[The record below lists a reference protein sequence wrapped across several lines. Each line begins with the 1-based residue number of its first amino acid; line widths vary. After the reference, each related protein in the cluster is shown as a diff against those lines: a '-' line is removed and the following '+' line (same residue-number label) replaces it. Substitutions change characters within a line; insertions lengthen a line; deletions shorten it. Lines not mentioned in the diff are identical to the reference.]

1 MKGVL
6 ALSAIVSVAAAL
18 ASYDLGKHAT
28 FHGPPDHHRR
38 GLVERRQLI
47 EESVINV
54 RPWQVEG
61 SFYMNVS
68 VGTPAQLMTVN
79 IFTASSATYFDAQNS
94 TECQGYPPI
103 DGLGDLL
110 CAGGSFQANFS
121 ATYQVQVVNGFN
133 LTYYYYSALA
143 TGDLAT
149 DIIQVG
155 DVQLANMRFGVV
167 YYNAVSTGV
176 IGLGYGVDYETATV
190 SPYGSFLEELQAAG
204 VIQSKLYGLWLG
216 SNNAST
222 GSIVFGGM
230 DLSHIGGDLVA
241 IDFLPSTSDTWVPT
255 EIWNG
260 QTPVDAVTMPMVA
273 LTNIGVTYSN
283 GTNLTLYENGDP
295 TGKANTSI
303 PSVLD
308 SSLAYWALPT
318 PVFAK
323 LAPFIPGLNTTTLA
337 VPCDLATNTD
347 TNITLTLANLIT
359 IDLPLSYLILPVFNP
374 ETRIQNTTA
383 SGLPLC
389 LFAAYPSSTHSLIDP
404 YFLGTSVMQAMYL
417 VFDLDNA
424 QVSVAQA
431 AAPGSCGYS
440 GCSDSYPVEIPAGPD
455 GVARALASQ
464 QVSTVTAQ
472 TAASNSDFV
481 AAIVTATGASD
492 VSSPVGR
499 TVSEFV
505 GTVVGTAAVPSGG
518 EGIGQSVISSGV
530 VGSGAGSAR
539 PTRGGG
545 SATTV
550 GISAATAGGSAT
562 ASQKGGVGRL
572 SRPVGGEGVV
582 MTGLVC
588 AAVLVG
594 TLAMGL

>member
-1 MKGVL
+1 MKSLL
-6 ALSAIVSVAAAL
+6 ALYAIVSVAAAL

-28 FHGPPDHHRR
+28 FHGPPEHHRR
-38 GLVERRQLI
+38 ALVERRQLI
-47 EESVINV
+47 EESVINI
-54 RPWQVEG
+54 RPWQIEG

-79 IFTASSATYFDAQNS
+79 IFTATSATYFDAQNS

-121 ATYQVQVVNGFN
+121 ATYQVQVVDGFN

-230 DLSHIGGDLVA
+230 DLAHIGGDLVA
-241 IDFLPSTSDTWVPT
+241 IDFLPSTADTWVPT

-260 QTPVDAVTMPMVA
+260 QTPVDAVTMPMIA

-303 PSVLD
+303 PSILD
-308 SSLAYWALPT
+308 SSLAYWALPA
-318 PVFAK
+318 PVFDK
-323 LAPFIPGLNTTTLA
+323 LSPLIPGLNTSTLA
-337 VPCDLATNTD
+337 VSCDLATNTD
-347 TNITLTLANLIT
+347 TNLTLTLANLVT
-359 IDLPLSYLILPVFNP
+359 INVPLSYLILPVFNP

-383 SGLPLC
+383 MGLPLC
-389 LFAAYPSSTHSLIDP
+389 LFAAYPSTHSLIDP

-431 AAPGSCGYS
+431 VAPGSCSFS
-440 GCSDSYPVEIPAGPD
+440 GCSDSYPIEIPAGPN
-455 GVARALASQ
+455 GISQALASQ
-464 QVSTVTAQ
+464 QVSTVTVQ
-472 TAASNSDFV
+472 TAASNTDFM
-481 AAIVTATGASD
+481 AAIVTATGGSSGL
-492 VSSPVGR
+492 SSPVAR
-499 TVSEFV
+499 TVSSFI

-518 EGIGQSVISSGV
+518 EGIGQNIISSGV

-539 PTRGGG
+539 PTRGGSATAAG
-545 SATTV
+545 SSATT
-550 GISAATAGGSAT
+550 AGSSAT

-572 SRPVGGEGVV
+572 SRPVGGEWVV
-582 MTGLVC
+582 MTGLGC
-588 AAVLVG
+588 AAVLVVA
-594 TLAMGL
+594 LAMGL

>member
-6 ALSAIVSVAAAL
+6 ALSAIVGVAAAL
-18 ASYDLGKHAT
+18 ASYDLGKHVT

-54 RPWQVEG
+54 QPWEIGG

-94 TECQGYPPI
+94 TECQGYSPI

-121 ATYQVQVVNGFN
+121 ATYQLQVVNGFN

-155 DVQLANMRFGVV
+155 DVQLTNMRFGVV
-167 YYNAVSTGV
+167 YLNAVSTGV

-190 SPYGSFLEELQAAG
+190 SPYGSFLEEMQAAG

-222 GSIVFGGM
+222 GSIVFGGV
-230 DLSHIGGDLVA
+230 DLAHISGDLVA

-260 QTPVDAVTMPMVA
+260 QTPVDAVAMPMVA
-273 LTNIGVTYSN
+273 LTNIGVTYTN

-308 SSLAYWALPT
+308 SSLAYWSIPQ
-318 PVFAK
+318 PVFDK
-323 LAPFIPGLNTTTLA
+323 LAPLVPGLNATSLA
-337 VPCDLATNTD
+337 VPCDLAANTD
-347 TNITLTLANLIT
+347 TNITLTLANAIT
-359 IDLPLSYLILPVFNP
+359 IAVPLSYLILPVFNP
-374 ETRIQNTTA
+374 QTRVQNTTA
-383 SGLPLC
+383 AGLPLC
-389 LFAAYPSSTHSLIDP
+389 LFAAYPSTHSLIDP

-431 AAPGSCGYS
+431 AAPGNCGYP
-440 GCSDSYPVEIPAGPD
+440 GCSDSYPVEILAGPD

-464 QVSTVTAQ
+464 QASTVTVQ
-472 TAASNSDFV
+472 TAASNTGFV
-481 AAIVTATGASD
+481 GAIVTATGLSGL
-492 VSSPVGR
+492 SSPVGR

-505 GTVVGTAAVPSGG
+505 GTVAGTAAVPSGG
-518 EGIGQSVISSGV
+518 EGIGQNVISSGV

-539 PTRGGG
+539 PTRGG

-550 GISAATAGGSAT
+550 GISAASAGGSAT
-562 ASQKGGVGRL
+562 VSVKGGVGGL

-582 MTGLVC
+582 MLGLVG
-588 AAVLVG
+588 AGVVVGAV
-594 TLAMGL
+594 AMGL

>member
-6 ALSAIVSVAAAL
+6 ALSAIVDVAAAL
-18 ASYDLGKHAT
+18 ASYDLGKHVT

-54 RPWQVEG
+54 QPWEIGG

-79 IFTASSATYFDAQNS
+79 MFTASSATYFDAQNS
-94 TECQGYPPI
+94 TECQGYSPI

-121 ATYQVQVVNGFN
+121 ATYQLQVVNGFN

-155 DVQLANMRFGVV
+155 DVQLTNMRFGVV
-167 YYNAVSTGV
+167 YLNAVSTGV

-190 SPYGSFLEELQAAG
+190 SPYGSFLEEMQAAG

-222 GSIVFGGM
+222 GSIVFGGV
-230 DLSHIGGDLVA
+230 DLAHISGDLVA

-260 QTPVDAVTMPMVA
+260 QTPVDAVAMPMVA
-273 LTNIGVTYSN
+273 LTNIGVTYTN

-308 SSLAYWALPT
+308 SSLAYWSIPQ
-318 PVFAK
+318 PVFDK
-323 LAPFIPGLNTTTLA
+323 LAPLVPGLNATSLA
-337 VPCDLATNTD
+337 VPCDLAANTD
-347 TNITLTLANLIT
+347 TNITLTLANAIT
-359 IDLPLSYLILPVFNP
+359 IAVPLSYLILPVFNP
-374 ETRIQNTTA
+374 QTRVQNTTA
-383 SGLPLC
+383 AGLPLC
-389 LFAAYPSSTHSLIDP
+389 LFAAYPSTHSLIDP

-431 AAPGSCGYS
+431 AAPGNCGYP
-440 GCSDSYPVEIPAGPD
+440 GCSDSYPVEILAGPD

-464 QVSTVTAQ
+464 QASTVTVQ
-472 TAASNSDFV
+472 TAASNTGFV
-481 AAIVTATGASD
+481 GAIVTATGLSGL
-492 VSSPVGR
+492 SSPVGR

-505 GTVVGTAAVPSGG
+505 GTVAGTAAVPSGG
-518 EGIGQSVISSGV
+518 EGIGQNVISSGV

-539 PTRGGG
+539 PTRGG

-550 GISAATAGGSAT
+550 GISAASAGGSAT
-562 ASQKGGVGRL
+562 VSVKGGVGGL

-582 MTGLVC
+582 MLGLVG
-588 AAVLVG
+588 AGVVVGAV
-594 TLAMGL
+594 AMGL